1 MPLLTRWFL
10 KAALIYLVLA
20 LCTGIFLA
28 LPGTVRM
35 PGLFPVYFHILTFG
49 WLTQLIFGIGFWM
62 FPKYSVAKPRG
73 HEWLGWATLILLNS
87 GLILR
92 ILFEPLHSTT
102 PSILSSWMLV
112 MAALLQWI
120 AGLAFVANTWPRVRE
135 K

>member
-35 PGLFPVYFHILTFG
+35 PGLFPVYFHMLTFG
-49 WLTQLIFGIGFWM
+49 WLTQLIFGVGFWM

-112 MAALLQWI
+112 MAALLQWL